1 VLDDA
6 ARLQVL
12 AELGT
17 AEPGDPADVLHAVAQ
32 LAAHICGTSMAAVS
46 LLGET
51 EQMFVGAVGLAVD
64 RTDRASSFCAVAMQ
78 TPDVAMV
85 VPDTHTDSRFAANRL
100 VTGDPHIRSYAGVP
114 LIAMEGVP
122 VGAVCALGE
131 QPMALSPA
139 QLSALRALAVV
150 TEQLLHAR
158 RTTTHLQSTLVELTA
173 AQRAEQASREQFRT
187 VFDHATTA
195 MTIVDEHGRHLSVNA
210 AFAALVGYS
219 VDELCDRDMP
229 DVTAAGDEGV
239 DLTALSDLVD
249 GSRRAALREKTY
261 RHRDGRLVP
270 ALVSTSLIR
279 PEADGPWLLLNHVES
294 LEDRRA
300 AEARLVEVHSAVDG
314 IISIDERGRV
324 VAWNLGAE
332 RLLGYSAAEMRGTEL
347 DRIIPAHARAAHRAG
362 VARVAGGGAPR
373 LVGEAVEVPVVHA
386 DGHELLAQLSLSSW
400 SYDGRPHFTAILRDI
415 TEQRRSQVQ
424 AALVRHAAVTANS
437 ADTFGAAA
445 TTVVREVCEQLGW
458 LAGQAWTTEPEPAAW
473 YVAEH
478 PHAEPGCRLRELAAH
493 GDLPT
498 DQQVPFDVGTRV
510 ATTDAELS
518 GLGAAASQ
526 CAIGA
531 AVAVP
536 VLAGG
541 DVAGMLAFYLP
552 TGVPAPPPD
561 LLTTL
566 EQIGLTLGRVVERQR
581 TAAELTRQ
589 ANRDPVTGLVNRR
602 MLLEHIS
609 ATQQRLAA
617 QPGRSSAVLLV
628 NLDRF
633 RLINDSLGYVSG
645 DQVLRQVAD
654 RLRSAVADGDLV
666 ARLSADEFV
675 VVAHRD
681 SAAGGL
687 DCAALAQQ
695 VLDALHEPVHVVGHP
710 LPLRASIGICPI
722 TAAHAAN
729 SHYPAG
735 VLRDADAALR
745 QAKRRG
751 RDQIQVFDSAMRG
764 RAAERVTDETDLAR
778 AIVDDQL
785 LLHYQPIV
793 ALDSGRPVGAEALVR
808 WARPGRGMVP
818 PDAFI
823 ALAEESGLIV
833 DLGRWVLRQACRD
846 AARWP
851 DMLPPMA
858 QESVSVN
865 VSTRQLVH
873 PRFLHD
879 LDTAVAD
886 AGLPPHRL
894 VLEITE
900 TALIEDPDAVMAT
913 LHAIR
918 ERGVRL
924 ALDDFGTGYSSLS
937 YVQDLPVTI
946 LKIDKSFV
954 DPITGPISGTALCEV
969 VVKLADAT
977 GLISV
982 AEGIETAEQAA
993 ALRQLG
999 CHRGQGYAWSRPVP
1013 HDDLPA
1019 VVAAMA
1025 YGEPG
1030 IADLTRR

>member
-1 VLDDA
+1 MLDDA
-6 ARLQVL
+6 ARLRVL

-17 AEPGDPADVLHAVAQ
+17 AQTGDPADVLHAVAR

-46 LLGET
+46 LIGES
-51 EQMFVGAVGLAVD
+51 EQVFVGAAGLAVD

-85 VPDTHTDSRFAANRL
+85 VPDTHADTRFAANRL

-114 LIAMEGVP
+114 LVAMEGVP

-131 QPMALSPA
+131 QPMALSES
-139 QLSALRALAVV
+139 QVTALRALAEV

-158 RTTTHLQSTLVELTA
+158 RTATHLQSALVELTA

-195 MTIVDEHGRHLSVNA
+195 MTIVDEHGRYLRVNA
-210 AFAALVGYS
+210 AFAALVGRS
-219 VDELCDRDMP
+219 VDELTGRDAP
-229 DVTAAGDEGV
+229 DLSDAGDDV
-239 DLTALSDLVD
+239 DLTAVSDLVD
-249 GSRRAALREKTY
+249 GSRRATLRERTY
-261 RHRDGRLVP
+261 RHRDGRLIP
-270 ALVSTSLIR
+270 ALVSSSLIR

-294 LEDRRA
+294 VEDRRA
-300 AEARLVEVHSAVDG
+300 AEARLMEVHSAVDG

-332 RLLGYSAAEMRGTEL
+332 RLLGYSAAQMHGTGL
-347 DRIIPAHARAAHRAG
+347 DRIIPARAQEAHRAG
-362 VARVAGGGAPR
+362 VARVAAGGAPR

-386 DGHELLAQLSLSSW
+386 DGHELLAELSLSSW
-400 SYDGRPHFTAILRDI
+400 TYDGRPHFTAILRDI
-415 TEQRRSQVQ
+415 TEQRRGQVQ
-424 AALVRHAAVTANS
+424 AALVRHAATTANS
-437 ADTFGAAA
+437 ADTFGVAA
-445 TTVVREVCEQLGW
+445 TAVVREVCEQLGW

-473 YVAEH
+473 YVAGH
-478 PHAEPGCRLRELAAH
+478 PHAGPGCRLLDLASH

-498 DQQVPFDVGTRV
+498 DEQVPFDVVTRV
-510 ATTDAELS
+510 AATAEELA
-518 GLGAAASQ
+518 GLGAAVLE
-526 CAIGA
+526 CGVGA

-541 DVAGMLAFYLP
+541 DVTGMLAFYLP
-552 TGVPAPPPD
+552 TGVPSPPPD

-602 MLLEHIS
+602 MLLDHIS

-617 QPGRSSAVLLV
+617 QPGRGSAVLLV

-633 RLINDSLGYVSG
+633 RMINDSLGYVSG
-645 DQVLRQVAD
+645 DQVLQQVAG
-654 RLRSAVADGDLV
+654 RICSAVADGDLV

-681 SAAGGL
+681 TDAGGL
-687 DCAALAQQ
+687 DYAELAQQ

-722 TAAHAAN
+722 TPAHAAN

-751 RDQIQVFDSAMRG
+751 RDQVQVFDSAMRS
-764 RAAERVTDETDLAR
+764 RVAERVTDETDLAR
-778 AIVDDQL
+778 AIVEDQL

-793 ALDSGRPVGAEALVR
+793 ALDTGRPVGAEALVR
-808 WARPGRGMVP
+808 WTRPGRGMVP
-818 PDAFI
+818 PDTFI

-833 DLGRWVLRQACRD
+833 DLGRWVLRRACRD
-846 AARWP
+846 AAGWP
-851 DMLPPMA
+851 DAVPLLA
-858 QESVSVN
+858 DGSVSVN

-873 PRFLHD
+873 PRFLYD
-879 LDTAVAD
+879 LDAAIGD
-886 AGLPPHRL
+886 AGLAPHRL

-900 TALIEDPDAVMAT
+900 TAFIEDPDAVMAT

-918 ERGVRL
+918 KRGVHL

-954 DPITGPISGTALCEV
+954 DRITGPISGTALCEV

-982 AEGIETAEQAA
+982 AEGIETPEQAA

-999 CHRGQGYAWSRPVP
+999 CLRGQGYTWSRPVA
-1013 HDDLPA
+1013 HDELPA
-1019 VVAAMA
+1019 VVHTLT
-1025 YGEPG
+1025 YGEP
-1030 IADLTRR
+1030 AAAALPRR